1 MKKARNFKFQSQNK
15 DIQIEKLIEDI
26 IQREKEILVMTQQK
40 KDGQLLSWLDDT
52 FGGYDYI
59 SLNGSEELNR
69 KINFYV
75 GARLNNKEIDS
86 IIKRINKSVK
96 LWLVEI

>member
-1 MKKARNFKFQSQNK
+1 MRKSRNFKFLPKNKNSQI
-15 DIQIEKLIEDI
+15 DELIENI
-26 IQREKEILVMTQQK
+26 IQSEKEILVMTDNN
-40 KDGQLLSWLDDT
+40 KDGQLLSWLDEH

-75 GARLNNKEIDS
+75 REGLNNKEIDS
-86 IIKRINKSVK
+86 IIKRINKSIK
-96 LWLVEI
+96 LWLVDL

>member
-1 MKKARNFKFQSQNK
+1 MRKARNFKFLPK
-15 DIQIEKLIEDI
+15 DKNSQIEELIENI
-26 IQREKEILVMTQQK
+26 IQSEKEILVMTQK
-40 KDGQLLSWLDDT
+40 KTDGQLLSWLDEN

-86 IIKRINKSVK
+86 IIKRINKSIK
-96 LWLVEI
+96 IWLID